1 VETAERHPLNH
12 ERQEIMVKVDHLPL
26 HHSTAVAPDP
36 GADPRPHVVI
46 IGGGFAGLAAAKSLR
61 RTPVRITLLDKR
73 NFHLFQP
80 LLYQVATAYLA
91 PAEIAYPIRSILRR
105 QSNISVLMSEAH
117 AIDLAARTV
126 TVDHGVLEYDYLIIA
141 AGARGTYFGHN
152 AWQQEAPALKSIEDA
167 LDIRRRVLHAFERA
181 ELEPDEARRRQAL
194 TFVVVGGGPTGVELA
209 GALAELSRQTLHHE
223 YRAIDP
229 ATARIILVEGGQR
242 ILDTYPESL
251 SQRATRALNQLGVE
265 VRTGTRATDIAAGRV
280 DLGGEEIR
288 ADTVLWAAGV
298 EGEAIG
304 SSLGLAL
311 LPGKR
316 IPANP
321 DLTIEEHPE
330 VFAVGDINGTLDPK
344 GRPYPGVAQVAIQQG
359 KRAGKNIAL
368 QVQGKRMKPFHYFDK
383 GNMATIGRN
392 KAIAQIGPLHLS
404 GFPAWVI
411 WAFIHIISLIGFRNR
426 VTVFAT
432 WVWSYLTSG
441 RSSRLI
447 TRTAEAV
454 AKHET
459 AHVPNR

>member
-1 VETAERHPLNH
+1 
-12 ERQEIMVKVDHLPL
+12 
-26 HHSTAVAPDP
+26 
-36 GADPRPHVVI
+36 VVI

-61 RTPVRITLLDKR
+61 RAPLRITLLDKR

-105 QSNISVLMSEAH
+105 QSNVSVLMSEAH
-117 AIDLAARTV
+117 AIDLDARTV
-126 TVDHGVLEYDYLIIA
+126 TVDHGVLGYDYLIIA
-141 AGARGTYFGHN
+141 AGARGSYFGHT

-181 ELEPDEARRRQAL
+181 ELETDEAKRRQAL

-229 ATARIILVEGGQR
+229 ATARIILVEGGER
-242 ILDTYPESL
+242 ILDTYPKSL
-251 SQRATRALNQLGVE
+251 SERATRALNRLGVD

-280 DLGGEEIR
+280 DLSGEEIR

-321 DLTIEEHPE
+321 DLTIEGHPE
-330 VFAVGDINGTLDPK
+330 VFVIGDINGTLDSN
-344 GRPYPGVAQVAIQQG
+344 GRLYPGVAQVAIQQG

-368 QVQGKRMKPFHYFDK
+368 QVKGKPMKPFHYFDK

-426 VTVFAT
+426 ITVFAT

-447 TRTAEAV
+447 TRTATAV
-454 AKHET
+454 ANRDPVT
-459 AHVPNR
+459 APDR

>member
-1 VETAERHPLNH
+1 
-12 ERQEIMVKVDHLPL
+12 
-26 HHSTAVAPDP
+26 
-36 GADPRPHVVI
+36 VI
-46 IGGGFAGLAAAKSLR
+46 VGGGFAGLNAAKALR
-61 RTPVRITLLDKR
+61 KSPVRITLLDKR

-91 PAEIAYPIRSILRR
+91 PAEVAYPIRAILRK
-105 QSNISVLMSEAH
+105 QDNVSVLMSEAH
-117 AIDLAARTV
+117 AIDLDARKIV
-126 TVDHGVLEYDYLIIA
+126 VDHGVLDYDYLIIA
-141 AGARGTYFGHN
+141 AGARSSYFGHTD
-152 AWQQEAPALKSIEDA
+152 WQTHAPGLKSIEDA
-167 LDIRRRVLHAFERA
+167 LDIRRRVLQAFERA
-181 ELEPDEARRRQAL
+181 ELEADETRRRQAL

-209 GALAELSRQTLHHE
+209 GALAEISRQTL
-223 YRAIDP
+223 RKDFRSIDP
-229 ATARIILVEGGQR
+229 ATARIILAEGGPR
-242 ILDTYPESL
+242 VLDTYPESL
-251 SQRATRALNQLGVE
+251 SKRATQALTRLGVD
-265 VRTGTRATDIAAGRV
+265 VRTGTRVTDVANGRV
-280 DLGGEEIR
+280 DLGGEEVR

-298 EGEAIG
+298 EAEAIG
-304 SSLGLAL
+304 SSLGLSL

-321 DLTIEEHPE
+321 DLTIEGHLE
-330 VFAVGDINGTLDPK
+330 VFVAGDINGTLDSR

-368 QVQGKRMKPFHYFDK
+368 QVKGKPMKPFHYFDK

-404 GFPAWVI
+404 GFLAWAI

-447 TRTAEAV
+447 TRTADPATTPEPSPASG
-454 AKHET
+454 
-459 AHVPNR
+459 R